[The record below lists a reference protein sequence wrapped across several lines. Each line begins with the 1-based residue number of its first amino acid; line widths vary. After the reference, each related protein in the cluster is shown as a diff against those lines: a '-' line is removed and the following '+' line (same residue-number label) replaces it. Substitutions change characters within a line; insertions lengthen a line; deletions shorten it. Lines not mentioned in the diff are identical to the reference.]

1 MLVNVLMTLIF
12 GKQTH
17 ESIHEFQI
25 KYGVRSKQYPSRANH
40 ELQVIRKVL
49 LTFRYWCS
57 YEQTVV
63 QRPSKLSALIFF
75 HKKDEENKI
84 RYQVPGQ
91 VLSKQYLKDCEG
103 NEIPSHRLSYP
114 EDIMTKDLIKPVD
127 KKQSSNRKKDDS
139 SKRPHKGPVTHNK
152 KRKESPSN
160 EQEKNNEPVWSKSK
174 KKRMRG
180 LKAKQAKREA
190 PASAPSESWQK
201 ADQKDSMTE
210 PNKQGQTMSTLQK
223 SFQDRLSGSRFRVL
237 NEELYTQPSWEAF
250 QKFQA
255 NPELFDQYHAGYR
268 KQTEQWPTNPVHV
281 ILQKIQNH
289 RSQAKP
295 KTPLE
300 IADFG
305 CGDAEIAQ
313 RLRDDTKFRVYSFDL
328 VAKSELVTACDMS
341 KVPLESQTV
350 DLAVFCLSLMG
361 TNLADFVREA
371 FRVLKPTGQLFVAEV
386 RSRFESKESKD
397 DLLEH
402 FLQVMEKLGFTCR
415 KTDRKNKMFFLMEFE
430 KNGKKPDPKLEYTAK
445 ACIYKRR

>member
-1 MLVNVLMTLIF
+1 
-12 GKQTH
+12 
-17 ESIHEFQI
+17 
-25 KYGVRSKQYPSRANH
+25 
-40 ELQVIRKVL
+40 
-49 LTFRYWCS
+49 
-57 YEQTVV
+57 
-63 QRPSKLSALIFF
+63 
-75 HKKDEENKI
+75 
-84 RYQVPGQ
+84 
-91 VLSKQYLKDCEG
+91 
-103 NEIPSHRLSYP
+103 
-114 EDIMTKDLIKPVD
+114 
-127 KKQSSNRKKDDS
+127 
-139 SKRPHKGPVTHNK
+139 
-152 KRKESPSN
+152 
-160 EQEKNNEPVWSKSK
+160 
-174 KKRMRG
+174 MRG
-180 LKAKQAKREA
+180 LKAKQAKRDA
-190 PASAPSESWQK
+190 SASAPSESPHVTNIQE
-201 ADQKDSMTE
+201 DNTTE
-210 PNKQGQTMSTLQK
+210 PNKQSQTMSTLQK

-281 ILQKIQNH
+281 ILQKIQSYS
-289 RSQAKP
+289 SQSKS
-295 KTPLE
+295 KTPLV

-313 RLRDDTKFRVYSFDL
+313 RLRDDTTFRVHSFDL

-402 FLQVMEKLGFTCR
+402 FLQAMEKLGFTCR

>member
-1 MLVNVLMTLIF
+1 
-12 GKQTH
+12 
-17 ESIHEFQI
+17 
-25 KYGVRSKQYPSRANH
+25 
-40 ELQVIRKVL
+40 
-49 LTFRYWCS
+49 
-57 YEQTVV
+57 
-63 QRPSKLSALIFF
+63 
-75 HKKDEENKI
+75 
-84 RYQVPGQ
+84 
-91 VLSKQYLKDCEG
+91 
-103 NEIPSHRLSYP
+103 
-114 EDIMTKDLIKPVD
+114 MTKEAMKSGD
-127 KKQSSNRKKDDS
+127 KKKSSNRKYDDS

-152 KRKESPSN
+152 KQQKSPGN
-160 EQEKNNEPVWSKSK
+160 KQEKSNEPVWSKSK

-180 LKAKQAKREA
+180 LKAKQAKRDA
-190 PASAPSESWQK
+190 SASAPSESPHVTNIQE
-201 ADQKDSMTE
+201 DNTTE
-210 PNKQGQTMSTLQK
+210 PNKQSQTMSTLQK

-281 ILQKIQNH
+281 ILQKIQSYS
-289 RSQAKP
+289 SQSKS
-295 KTPLE
+295 KTPLV

-313 RLRDDTKFRVYSFDL
+313 RLRDDTTFRVHSFDL

-402 FLQVMEKLGFTCR
+402 FLQAMEKLGFTCR